1 MSNVNLKSLSGS
13 VTLSKIVTELAKN
26 KGITKESQNKTVNF
40 RISGD
45 LSFVDGCEQE
55 PSVRVGAGDFF
66 LALAG
71 AGAVGEALLERA
83 IQLAAEQARKNEDED
98 EYIKNLD
105 QDLVQKLDKLKSKS
119 DNLKIKYCAGLP
131 KVNKSATVRFKGK
144 ILE

>member
-1 MSNVNLKSLSGS
+1 MGNINLNSLSGS
-13 VTLSKIVTELAKN
+13 VTLSKIAAELAKSR
-26 KGITKESQNKTVNF
+26 GINRQSQNKTVNF

-83 IQLAAEQARKNEDED
+83 IQLAAERARKNEDEE
-98 EYIKNLD
+98 EYVKNLD

-119 DNLKIKYCAGLP
+119 DTLKTKYCSDLP

-144 ILE
+144 ITE

>member
-1 MSNVNLKSLSGS
+1 MNKINLNSLSGS
-13 VTLSKIVTELAKN
+13 VTLSKIAAELAKSR
-26 KGITKESQNKTVNF
+26 GINRQSQNKTVNF

-83 IQLAAEQARKNEDED
+83 IQLAAERARKNEDED
-98 EYIKNLD
+98 EYAYAKM
-105 QDLVQKLDKLKSKS
+105 VMTMTTE
-119 DNLKIKYCAGLP
+119 DN
-131 KVNKSATVRFKGK
+131 
-144 ILE
+144 